1 MPSVLGAERTA
12 DEPALVVDVD
22 LGQVAGV
29 IDRLDLLADEGR
41 ERGFDIAPAHQ
52 TDAVA
57 QHFTGLG
64 HVHEQHVEL
73 FKAVGHCGQEP
84 ALLPARDRRFAGAA
98 MRATMIDAAHER
110 LEAGAQLVEREHWR
124 RQRLARDQGAGQVG
138 PGAGQVAA
146 GAG

>member
-110 LEAGAQLVEREHWR
+110 LEAGAQLVER
-124 RQRLARDQGAGQVG
+124 G
-138 PGAGQVAA
+138 VAPDLEPFVE
-146 GAG
+146 GTCR